1 MRQAT
6 TTYYTQQAK
15 STNNA
20 IGNRPVRSKG
30 APEKAAPA
38 ITIMRQAT
46 TTYYTQ
52 QAGAT
57 GRGQKG
63 SPTHNSG
70 RVSDTGATGRK
81 GSPTYSTWYSDAGAP
96 GRGQESSTTTIKP
109 QAEVVT
115 ECYL

>member
-15 STNNA
+15 STYN
-20 IGNRPVRSKG
+20 
-30 APEKAAPA
+30 
-38 ITIMRQAT
+38 MQQAMVV
-46 TTYYTQ
+46 YQMQSRHNHLLYGHVSD
-52 QAGAT
+52 AGAT

-63 SPTHNSG
+63 SPT
-70 RVSDTGATGRK
+70 
-81 GSPTYSTWYSDAGAP
+81 YSRWYSDAGAP

-115 ECYL
+115 ECYRSR